1 MTGAFFMINI
11 NGNIQDASNFAI
23 ENNRGFLF
31 GDAIFE
37 TIKVNGTKILFLEE
51 HYLRLM
57 ASMRICRMEIPMNFT
72 MEFMEEQILKL
83 IELETNK
90 VSNRIRFSVF
100 RDADGFYNPTS
111 NDVQFIITCFEL
123 SSEKYLF
130 STSNYEVEL
139 FKDFHVSKHLLSTLK
154 TNNKMINVV
163 ASVFAKENGF
173 DNCLLINDDKN
184 VVEAINGNIFMKM
197 GNQLITPPTSDGC
210 LNGIMRKQI
219 LAIVNKMENMEMIEK
234 SISPFDLQKADELF
248 ISNVIT
254 GIQPITK
261 YRKKEFTSEVS
272 KEITEL
278 LNNLIN

>member
-1 MTGAFFMINI
+1 MGAFFMINF
-11 NGNIQDASNFAI
+11 NGNIQDTSNFAI

-37 TIKVNGTKILFLEE
+37 TIKVNGSKILFLEE

-72 MEFMEEQILKL
+72 MEFMEEEILKL
-83 IELETNK
+83 IELQTNK

-100 RDADGFYNPTS
+100 RNAEGFYNPTS
-111 NDVQFIITCFEL
+111 NDVQFIITCSAL
-123 SSEKYLF
+123 SSEKYVLLPL
-130 STSNYEVEL
+130 NYEVEL

-184 VVEAINGNIFMKM
+184 VVEAINGNLFMKM

-254 GIQPITK
+254 GIQPIKK
-261 YRKKEFTSEVS
+261 YRKKEFTSELA

-278 LNNLIN
+278 LNNSIN

>member
-1 MTGAFFMINI
+1 MINY
-11 NGNIQDASNFAI
+11 NGSILDTSNFSI

-72 MEFMEEQILKL
+72 MEFMEEEILKL
-83 IELETNK
+83 MALQTNRI
-90 VSNRIRFSVF
+90 SNRIRFSVF
-100 RDADGFYNPTS
+100 RNAEGFYSPTS
-111 NDVQFIITCFEL
+111 NDIQFIITCSEL
-123 SSEKYLF
+123 ASDTYVFSS
-130 STSNYEVEL
+130 TTYEVEL
-139 FKDFHVSKHLLSTLK
+139 FKDFHVSKHLLATLK

-163 ASVFAKENGF
+163 ASIFAKENNF
-173 DNCLLINDDKN
+173 QNCLLINEDKN
-184 VVEAINGNIFMKM
+184 VVEATNGNVFMKM
-197 GNQLITPPTSDGC
+197 GNQIITPPTSDGC

-219 LAIVNKMENMEMIEK
+219 IAIVNKMDTIEMIEK

-248 ISNVIT
+248 ISNIIT

-261 YRKKEFTSEVS
+261 YRKKEFTSEVA
-272 KEITEL
+272 KEITNL
-278 LNNLIN
+278 LNAAIN

>member
-1 MTGAFFMINI
+1 MINF
-11 NGNIQDASNFAI
+11 NGNIQDTSNFAI

-72 MEFMEEQILKL
+72 MEFMEEEILKL
-83 IELETNK
+83 NELQSNT

-100 RDADGFYNPTS
+100 RNAEGFYNPTS
-111 NDVQFIITCFEL
+111 NDVQFIITCSGL
-123 SSEKYLF
+123 SSEKYVFLPL
-130 STSNYEVEL
+130 NYEVEL

-197 GNQLITPPTSDGC
+197 GNQLITPPISDAC
-210 LNGIMRKQI
+210 LNGIMRKQVI
-219 LAIVNKMENMEMIEK
+219 AIADKMENIEMIEK

-248 ISNVIT
+248 LSNVIS

-261 YRKKEFTSEVS
+261 YRKKEFTTELA
-272 KEITEL
+272 KEITGL
-278 LNNLIN
+278 LNSNFI

>member
-1 MTGAFFMINI
+1 
-11 NGNIQDASNFAI
+11 
-23 ENNRGFLF
+23 
-31 GDAIFE
+31 
-37 TIKVNGTKILFLEE
+37 
-51 HYLRLM
+51 
-57 ASMRICRMEIPMNFT
+57 
-72 MEFMEEQILKL
+72 MEEEILKL
-83 IELETNK
+83 IGLQINK

-100 RDADGFYNPTS
+100 RNADGFYNPTS
-111 NDVQFIITCFEL
+111 NDVQFVITCSKL
-123 SSEKYLF
+123 SSEKYVFLPL
-130 STSNYEVEL
+130 NYEVEL
-139 FKDFHVSKHLLSTLK
+139 FKNFHVSKHLLSTLK

-173 DNCLLINDDKN
+173 DNCLLINEDKN

-219 LAIVNKMENMEMIEK
+219 IAIASKMQNLEMIEK

-248 ISNVIT
+248 ISNVIA

>member
-1 MTGAFFMINI
+1 MINC
-11 NGNIQDASNFAI
+11 NGSIQDTSNYSI

-37 TIKVNGTKILFLEE
+37 TIKVNGTKILFLED

-72 MEFMEEQILKL
+72 MEFMEEEILKL
-83 IELETNK
+83 IALQTNT

-100 RDADGFYNPTS
+100 RNAEGFYNPKS
-111 NDVQFIITCFEL
+111 NDVQFIITCSEL
-123 SSEKYLF
+123 ASDSYVFSS
-130 STSNYEVEL
+130 TTYEVEL
-139 FKDFHVSKHLLSTLK
+139 FKDFYVSKHLLATLK

-163 ASVFAKENGF
+163 ASIFAKENGF
-173 DNCLLINDDKN
+173 ENCLLINEDKN
-184 VVEAINGNIFMKM
+184 VVEATNGTIFMKM
-197 GNQLITPPTSDGC
+197 GNQIITPPTSDGC
-210 LNGIMRKQI
+210 LNGIMRKQVI
-219 LAIVNKMENMEMIEK
+219 AIVAKMDGYEMIEK

-261 YRKKEFTSEVS
+261 YRKKEFTSEVA
-272 KEITEL
+272 KEITNV
-278 LNNLIN
+278 LNVSIN

>member
-1 MTGAFFMINI
+1 MINF
-11 NGNIQDASNFAI
+11 NGNIQDTSNLAI

-37 TIKVNGTKILFLEE
+37 TIKINGTKILFLEE

-72 MEFMEEQILKL
+72 MEFMEEEILKL
-83 IELETNK
+83 IELQINK

-100 RDADGFYNPTS
+100 RNADGFYNPTS
-111 NDVQFIITCFEL
+111 NDVQFVITCSKL
-123 SSEKYLF
+123 SSEKYVFLPL
-130 STSNYEVEL
+130 NYEVEL

-173 DNCLLINDDKN
+173 DNCLLINEDKN

-219 LAIVNKMENMEMIEK
+219 IAIASKMQNLEMIEK

-248 ISNVIT
+248 ISNVIA

>member
-1 MTGAFFMINI
+1 MINFD
-11 NGNIQDASNFAI
+11 GNIQDTSNFAI

-37 TIKVNGTKILFLEE
+37 TIKVNGAKILFLEE

-72 MEFMEEQILKL
+72 MEFMEEEILKL
-83 IELETNK
+83 IELQTNK

-100 RDADGFYNPTS
+100 RNTEGFYNPTS
-111 NDVQFIITCFEL
+111 NDVQFIITCSEL
-123 SSEKYLF
+123 SSEKYVF

-197 GNQLITPPTSDGC
+197 GNQLITPPTSDAC

-219 LAIVNKMENMEMIEK
+219 ISIANKMENIEMIEK

-248 ISNVIT
+248 ISNVIS

-261 YRKKEFTSEVS
+261 YRKKQFTSELS
-272 KEITEL
+272 KELIEL
-278 LNNLIN
+278 LNNSIN

>member
-1 MTGAFFMINI
+1 MINY
-11 NGNIQDASNFAI
+11 NGSIQDTSNYSI

-72 MEFMEEQILKL
+72 MEFMEEEILKL
-83 IELETNK
+83 IALQTNT

-100 RDADGFYNPTS
+100 RNAEGFYNPTS
-111 NDVQFIITCFEL
+111 NDVQFIITCSEL
-123 SSEKYLF
+123 ASDSYVFSS
-130 STSNYEVEL
+130 TTYEVEL
-139 FKDFHVSKHLLSTLK
+139 FKDFHISKHLLATLK

-163 ASVFAKENGF
+163 ASIFAKENGF
-173 DNCLLINDDKN
+173 ENCLLINEDKN
-184 VVEAINGNIFMKM
+184 VVEATNGNIFMKM
-197 GNQLITPPTSDGC
+197 GNQIITPPTSDGC

-219 LAIVNKMENMEMIEK
+219 IAIVNKMDTIEMIEK

-261 YRKKEFTSEVS
+261 YRKKEFTSEVAN
-272 KEITEL
+272 EITNV
-278 LNNLIN
+278 LNATIN

>member
-1 MTGAFFMINI
+1 MINF
-11 NGNIQDASNFAI
+11 NGNIQDTSNFAI

-261 YRKKEFTSEVS
+261 YRKKEFTSEMS
-272 KEITEL
+272 KEIIEL

>member
-1 MTGAFFMINI
+1 MINC
-11 NGNIQDASNFAI
+11 NGNIQNTSNFET

-72 MEFMEEQILKL
+72 MEFMEEEILKL
-83 IELETNK
+83 IALQTNT

-100 RDADGFYNPTS
+100 RNAEGFYNPTS
-111 NDVQFIITCFEL
+111 NDVQFIITCSEL
-123 SSEKYLF
+123 ASDSYVFSS
-130 STSNYEVEL
+130 TTYEVEL
-139 FKDFHVSKHLLSTLK
+139 FKDFYVSKHLLATLK

-163 ASVFAKENGF
+163 ASIFAKENGF
-173 DNCLLINDDKN
+173 ENCLLINEDKN
-184 VVEAINGNIFMKM
+184 VVEATNGNVFMKM
-197 GNQLITPPTSDGC
+197 GNQIITPPTSEGC

-219 LAIVNKMENMEMIEK
+219 IAIVNKMDTIEMIEK

-261 YRKKEFTSEVS
+261 YRKKEFTSEVA
-272 KEITEL
+272 KEITNV
-278 LNNLIN
+278 LNATIN

>member
-1 MTGAFFMINI
+1 MINY
-11 NGNIQDASNFAI
+11 NGNIQDTSHFSI

-72 MEFMEEQILKL
+72 MEFMEEEILKL
-83 IELETNK
+83 IALQTNS

-100 RDADGFYNPTS
+100 RNAEGFYNPAS
-111 NDVQFIITCFEL
+111 NDVQFIITCSEL
-123 SSEKYLF
+123 VSDTYVFS
-130 STSNYEVEL
+130 STSYEVEL
-139 FKDFHVSKHLLSTLK
+139 FKDFHVSKHVLATLK

-163 ASVFAKENGF
+163 ASIFANENNF
-173 DNCLLINDDKN
+173 QNCLLINEDKN
-184 VVEAINGNIFMKM
+184 VVEATNGNVFMKM
-197 GNQLITPPTSDGC
+197 GNQIITPPTSDGC
-210 LNGIMRKQI
+210 LNGIMRNQI
-219 LAIVNKMENMEMIEK
+219 IAIVNKMGTIEIIEK

-248 ISNVIT
+248 ITNVIT

-261 YRKKEFTSEVS
+261 YRKKEFTSEVA
-272 KEITEL
+272 KEITNI
-278 LNNLIN
+278 LNAAIN

>member
-1 MTGAFFMINI
+1 MINF
-11 NGNIQDASNFAI
+11 NGNIQDTSNLAI

-72 MEFMEEQILKL
+72 MEFMEDEIMKL
-83 IELETNK
+83 IELQSNK
-90 VSNRIRFSVF
+90 VSNRIRFTVY
-100 RDADGFYNPTS
+100 RNAEGFYNPTS
-111 NDVQFIITCFEL
+111 NDIQFVITCSDL
-123 SSEKYLF
+123 PSEKNIF

-139 FKDFHVSKHLLSTLK
+139 FKDFYVSKHLLSTLK

-173 DNCLLINDDKN
+173 DNCLLINEDKN

-219 LAIVNKMENMEMIEK
+219 ITIANKMENIEMIEK

-261 YRKKEFTSEVS
+261 YRKKEFTSELS
-272 KEITEL
+272 EKITEL
-278 LNNLIN
+278 LKKSI

>member
-1 MTGAFFMINI
+1 MINC
-11 NGNIQDASNFAI
+11 NGNIQNNSNLAI

-57 ASMRICRMEIPMNFT
+57 ASMRICRMEIPMHFT
-72 MEFMEEQILKL
+72 MEFMEEEILKL
-83 IELETNK
+83 VAIQTNNI
-90 VSNRIRFSVF
+90 SHRIRFSVF
-100 RDADGFYNPTS
+100 RHSDGLYAPTS
-111 NDVQFIITCFEL
+111 NDVQFICTWSQL
-123 SSEKYLF
+123 SSLNYGY
-130 STSNYEVEL
+130 SDAAYEVEL
-139 FKDFHVSKHLLSTLK
+139 FKDFHVSKHLLATLK

-163 ASVFAKENGF
+163 ASIFAKDNGF
-173 DNCLLINDDKN
+173 QNCLLINEDKN
-184 VVEAINGNIFMKM
+184 VVEATNGNLFMKI
-197 GNQLITPPTSDGC
+197 GSQLITPPISDGC

-219 LAIVNKMENMEMIEK
+219 IAIVNKMETIEMIEK

-261 YRKKEFTSEVS
+261 YRKKEYTSEVA
-272 KEITEL
+272 KEITNL
-278 LNNLIN
+278 LNALIN

>member
-1 MTGAFFMINI
+1 MINY
-11 NGNIQDASNFAI
+11 NGSIQDTSNFSI

-72 MEFMEEQILKL
+72 MEFMEEEILKL
-83 IELETNK
+83 IALQTNR

-100 RDADGFYNPTS
+100 RNAEGFYNPAS
-111 NDVQFIITCFEL
+111 NDVQFIITCSEL
-123 SSEKYLF
+123 VSDTYVFS
-130 STSNYEVEL
+130 STSYEVEL
-139 FKDFHVSKHLLSTLK
+139 FKDFHVSKHVLATLK

-163 ASVFAKENGF
+163 ASIFANENNF
-173 DNCLLINDDKN
+173 QNCLLINEDKN
-184 VVEAINGNIFMKM
+184 VVEATNGNVFMKM
-197 GNQLITPPTSDGC
+197 GNQIITPPTSDGC

-219 LAIVNKMENMEMIEK
+219 IAIVNKMGTIEIIEK

-248 ISNVIT
+248 ISNVII

-261 YRKKEFTSEVS
+261 YRKKEFTSEVA
-272 KEITEL
+272 KEITNI
-278 LNNLIN
+278 LNAAIN

>member
-1 MTGAFFMINI
+1 MINF
-11 NGNIQDASNFAI
+11 NGNIQDTSNFAI

-72 MEFMEEQILKL
+72 MEFMEEEILKL
-83 IELETNK
+83 IELQVNK
-90 VSNRIRFSVF
+90 VSNRIRFAVF
-100 RDADGFYNPTS
+100 RNADGFYDPTS
-111 NDVQFIITCFEL
+111 NDVQFIITCSEL
-123 SSEKYLF
+123 SSEKYSF
-130 STSNYEVEL
+130 SASNYEVEL

-173 DNCLLINDDKN
+173 ENCLLINEDKN

-219 LAIVNKMENMEMIEK
+219 LAIVNKMENIEMIEK

-248 ISNVIT
+248 ISNVIA

-261 YRKKEFTSEVS
+261 YRKKEFTTELS

-278 LNNLIN
+278 LNNSIN

>member
-1 MTGAFFMINI
+1 MINF
-11 NGNIQDASNFAI
+11 NGNIQDTSNFAI
-23 ENNRGFLF
+23 ENNRGFLY

-37 TIKVNGTKILFLEE
+37 TIKINGTKILFLEE

-72 MEFMEEQILKL
+72 MEFMEEEILKL
-83 IELETNK
+83 IELQINK

-100 RDADGFYNPTS
+100 RNADGFYNPTS
-111 NDVQFIITCFEL
+111 NDVQFVITCSKL
-123 SSEKYLF
+123 SSEKYVFLPL
-130 STSNYEVEL
+130 NYEVEL

-173 DNCLLINDDKN
+173 DNCLLINEDKN

-219 LAIVNKMENMEMIEK
+219 IAIASKMENIEMIEK

-248 ISNVIT
+248 ISNVIA

>member
-1 MTGAFFMINI
+1 MINF
-11 NGNIQDASNFAI
+11 NGNIQDTSNIAI

-72 MEFMEEQILKL
+72 MEFMEEEILKL
-83 IELETNK
+83 IELQVNK
-90 VSNRIRFSVF
+90 VSNRIRFAVF
-100 RDADGFYNPTS
+100 RNADGFYNPTS
-111 NDVQFIITCFEL
+111 NDVQFVITCSEL
-123 SSEKYLF
+123 SSEKYEF
-130 STSNYEVEL
+130 SASNYEVEL

-173 DNCLLINDDKN
+173 ENCLLINEDKN

-219 LAIVNKMENMEMIEK
+219 LALVNKMENIEMIEK

-261 YRKKEFTSEVS
+261 YRKKEFTSELA
-272 KEITEL
+272 KEMIEL
-278 LNNLIN
+278 LNSNFI

>member
-1 MTGAFFMINI
+1 MINF
-11 NGNIQDASNFAI
+11 NGNIQDVSNFAV

>member
-1 MTGAFFMINI
+1 
-11 NGNIQDASNFAI
+11 
-23 ENNRGFLF
+23 
-31 GDAIFE
+31 
-37 TIKVNGTKILFLEE
+37 
-51 HYLRLM
+51 
-57 ASMRICRMEIPMNFT
+57 
-72 MEFMEEQILKL
+72 
-83 IELETNK
+83 
-90 VSNRIRFSVF
+90 
-100 RDADGFYNPTS
+100 
-111 NDVQFIITCFEL
+111 L

>member
-1 MTGAFFMINI
+1 MINY
-11 NGNIQDASNFAI
+11 NGSIQDTSNYSI

-72 MEFMEEQILKL
+72 MEFMEEEILKL
-83 IELETNK
+83 IALHTNK

-100 RDADGFYNPTS
+100 RNAEGFYNPTS
-111 NDVQFIITCFEL
+111 NDVQFIITCSEL
-123 SSEKYLF
+123 ASDSYVFSS
-130 STSNYEVEL
+130 TTYEVEL
-139 FKDFHVSKHLLSTLK
+139 FKDFHVSKHLLATLK

-163 ASVFAKENGF
+163 ANIFAKENGF
-173 DNCLLINDDKN
+173 ENCLLINEDKN
-184 VVEAINGNIFMKM
+184 VVEATNGNVFMKM
-197 GNQLITPPTSDGC
+197 GNQIITPPTSDGC

-219 LAIVNKMENMEMIEK
+219 IAIVNKMDTIEMIEK

-248 ISNVIT
+248 ISNVIA

-261 YRKKEFTSEVS
+261 YRKKEFTSEVA
-272 KEITEL
+272 KEITNV
-278 LNNLIN
+278 LNAAIN

>member
-1 MTGAFFMINI
+1 MINF
-11 NGNIQDASNFAI
+11 NGNIQDVSNFAV

-37 TIKVNGTKILFLEE
+37 TIKVNGAKILFLEE

-83 IELETNK
+83 IELQKNN
-90 VSNRIRFSVF
+90 VSNRVRFTVY
-100 RDADGFYNPTS
+100 RNAEGFYNPTS
-111 NDVQFIITCFEL
+111 NDVQFIITCSEL
-123 SSEKYLF
+123 SSDKYLF
-130 STSNYEVEL
+130 STSNYEIEL

-163 ASVFAKENGF
+163 ASVFAKDNGF
-173 DNCLLINDDKN
+173 ENCLLINDDKN
-184 VVEAINGNIFMKM
+184 VVEAINGNVFMKM

-219 LAIVNKMENMEMIEK
+219 LAIVNKMENIQIIEK

-248 ISNVIT
+248 ITNVIT

>member
-1 MTGAFFMINI
+1 MINF
-11 NGNIQDASNFAI
+11 NGSIQDISNFAI

-37 TIKVNGTKILFLEE
+37 TIKVNGSKILFLEE

-72 MEFMEEQILKL
+72 MEFMEEEILKL
-83 IELETNK
+83 IDLQSNK

-100 RDADGFYNPTS
+100 RNAEGFYNPTS
-111 NDVQFIITCFEL
+111 NDVQFIITCSGL
-123 SSEKYLF
+123 SSEKYVFLPL
-130 STSNYEVEL
+130 NYEVEL

-163 ASVFAKENGF
+163 ASVFAKENRF

-197 GNQLITPPTSDGC
+197 GNQLITPPTSDAC

-219 LAIVNKMENMEMIEK
+219 IALVNKMEHIEMIEK

-248 ISNVIT
+248 LTNVIS

-261 YRKKEFTSEVS
+261 YRKKEFTSELA

-278 LNNLIN
+278 LNNSIN

>member
-1 MTGAFFMINI
+1 MINF
-11 NGNIQDASNFAI
+11 NGNIQDVSNFAV

-83 IELETNK
+83 IELQKNN
-90 VSNRIRFSVF
+90 VSNRVRFTVY
-100 RDADGFYNPTS
+100 RNAEGFYNPTS
-111 NDVQFIITCFEL
+111 NDVQFIITCSEL
-123 SSEKYLF
+123 SSDKYLF
-130 STSNYEVEL
+130 STSNYEIEL

-163 ASVFAKENGF
+163 ASVFAKDNGF
-173 DNCLLINDDKN
+173 ENCLLINDDKN
-184 VVEAINGNIFMKM
+184 VVEAINGNVFMKM

-219 LAIVNKMENMEMIEK
+219 LAIVNKMENIQIIEK

-248 ISNVIT
+248 ITNVIT